1 MTNDPTDDWD
11 CAPPRD
17 DRTEEWVRAYVK
29 QHLDN
34 ELNRVSWSERHQK
47 IKSASRKAN
56 ESWPQARRSDEWQ
69 R

>member
-34 ELNRVSWSERHQK
+34 ELHRVSWSERHKK

-56 ESWPQARRSDEWQ
+56 ESWPQARDEIKNA
-69 R
+69 

>member
-17 DRTEEWVRAYVK
+17 ERTEEWVIAYVK

-34 ELNRVSWSERHQK
+34 ELHRVSWDERHKK
-47 IKSASRKAN
+47 IASASRKVRIKPAAG
-56 ESWPQARRSDEWQ
+56 PQE
-69 R
+69 